1 MSSFRVLTPILL
13 CLLLGCPGGG
23 EAGKE
28 GHGRHGGRG
37 GPRAQAP
44 VSIACEPALLERVE
58 EVLIGHAALEAEASV
73 DLTARVAGRVAEL
86 KVEAGDVV
94 EAGQLLARLDD
105 TRASLRIRE
114 ATLALAQA
122 KTELERA
129 QNLGQQGLSTVEE
142 QDQAKQAVQQA
153 ELQLESARLDVADLS
168 LLSPITGVVTARE
181 IDLGDHLE
189 PGTLAFQIADRTPL
203 LARVRIPEAQAE
215 SVVEGQDARV
225 LVDGMDTEL
234 VGEVARVAPVV
245 DLESGTV
252 IVTVAL
258 HQGIEGVR
266 INRFA
271 TIRVVTAVREQ
282 AVTIPHAALA
292 LRGEDDRVLVFE
304 PKGER
309 AGVVRLQTIATG
321 VRQGDRIEVLEGLT
335 AGAQVVV
342 AAPDDLRDGTQ
353 VRLAGSGPPRVER
366 EGAAPVDSRSHE

>member
-1 MSSFRVLTPILL
+1 MSSLRVLTPFLL
-13 CLLLGCPGGG
+13 CLLLGCPGGD
-23 EAGKE
+23 EAGKK

-37 GPRAQAP
+37 GPPGQAA

-58 EVLIGHAALEAEASV
+58 EVLTGHAALEADASV

-105 TRASLRIRE
+105 SRASLRIRE
-114 ATLALAQA
+114 ASLALAQA

-129 QNLGQQGLSTVEE
+129 QNLGEQGLSTVEE
-142 QDQAKQAVQQA
+142 QDQARQAVQQA
-153 ELQLESARLDVADLS
+153 ELQLESARLDVSDLS
-168 LLSPITGVVTARE
+168 LLSPISGVITARE

-215 SVVEGQDARV
+215 SVVEGQQARV
-225 LVDGMDTEL
+225 LIDGMSSQL
-234 VGEVARVAPVV
+234 VGEVSRVAPVV
-245 DLESGTV
+245 DLDSGTV

-271 TIRVVTAVREQ
+271 TIHVVTAVRDQ

-304 PKGER
+304 PKGEGV
-309 AGVVRLQTIATG
+309 GVVRLQTIATG

-353 VRLAGSGPPRVER
+353 VRLAGAGPPPVER
-366 EGAAPVDSRSHE
+366 EGTAPVDSRSPE